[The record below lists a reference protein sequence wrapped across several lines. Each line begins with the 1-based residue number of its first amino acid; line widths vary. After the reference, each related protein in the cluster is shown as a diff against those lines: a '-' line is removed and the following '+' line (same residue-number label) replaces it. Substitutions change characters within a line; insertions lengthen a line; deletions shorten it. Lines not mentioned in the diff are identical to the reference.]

1 MRNTCMEKSAKLVV
15 RAFLLSKL
23 NYCNSSPYGCTMYQC
38 KKLKYVKNTAA
49 RIESQISKFPI

>member
-1 MRNTCMEKSAKLVV
+1 MRNICMEKSAKLEV

-49 RIESQISKFPI
+49 RIELQISKFPM